1 MSLLRLPSLGLALAA
16 VVFASPLV
24 AAPGPFEQTYRD
36 AVKAESSGDVV
47 GALGTFEAIPAGS
60 RDFLV
65 RLHIASC
72 KRKLARFLESAKEL
86 EAILADPRIDEAT
99 RETAQSDLDDLRA
112 HTPKLFVRLSV
123 ATTGIEVAL
132 DGEAI
137 AVPVTRLLNPGA
149 HLVVARRSGRE
160 VFRREVVL
168 AEGMALEVEI
178 DAPAERVAVPAQ
190 NVGVEVGGN
199 AVPAGAPSGPAR
211 RPVGARDERAGGSV
225 QRTVGWIVVG
235 LGGVAAIGAGAARLE
250 ANSAYR
256 DWQASCRSGPCDD
269 EPRTRTRRWD
279 AWTAGG
285 AGIAIAGVGIGAMLL
300 ITAPGSLSAVG
311 VRATTGAVTGVEIVG
326 RF

>member
-1 MSLLRLPSLGLALAA
+1 MSLLRLPALGLAFAAA
-16 VVFASPLV
+16 VFAAPLV

-47 GALGTFEAIPAGS
+47 GALARFEAIPPGS

-99 RETAQSDLDDLRA
+99 RETAQSDLDDLRT

-123 ATTGIEVAL
+123 GTSGLEITL
-132 DGEAI
+132 DGEAV

-168 AEGMALEVEI
+168 AEGMLLEVEI
-178 DAPAERVAVPAQ
+178 DAPVGRVAMPSQ
-190 NVGVEVGGN
+190 SVGVEVGGN
-199 AVPAGAPSGPAR
+199 ALPAGAPSGPQSA
-211 RPVGARDERAGGSV
+211 PHAVRDGGVV
-225 QRTVGWIVVG
+225 QRTAGWVLLGV
-235 LGGVAAIGAGAARLE
+235 GGVAALGAVGARRESNL
-250 ANSAYR
+250 AYR
-256 DWQASCRSGPCDD
+256 DWQTSCRTGPCDD
-269 EPRTRTRRWD
+269 EPRARTKVMD
-279 AWTAGG
+279 ALTVTGVGLAV
-285 AGIAIAGVGIGAMLL
+285 AGIGVGVALV
-300 ITAPGSLSAVG
+300 LSAPSSPRVVE
-311 VRATTGAVTGVEIVG
+311 VRTTTGAVTGVELVG